1 MMGKEVL
8 LIVSQP
14 NASAS
19 LFFHQK
25 ITSKIYLKYASTP
38 FAFIFFF
45 KKNIPMIIMAT
56 ILGRNHGDPCVSSV
70 IPLSW
75 VELDDFSSRYST
87 NRERE
92 REEERD
98 LRENKYRPTRTLMLD

>member
-1 MMGKEVL
+1 MMGKEIL
-8 LIVSQP
+8 LIVSQS

-56 ILGRNHGDPCVSSV
+56 ILGRNHPCVSSV
-70 IPLSW
+70 IPPSW
-75 VELDDFSSRYST
+75 MELDDFSSRYST
-87 NRERE
+87 NRERK